1 MLCVI
6 QKKTT
11 FEQMKNIE
19 YLQKLGFDTDPFQ
32 YTNADSEIDYI
43 DKYFIYPDYFENVWG
58 DISNPVSNIVYAPR
72 GAGKTAQRI
81 MIEKR
86 AKSYDNI
93 LTITYT
99 NHDLSAFKTID
110 DITISYH
117 YQYLNRLLLLAF
129 FDTLYQKENLNYLN
143 TFNFSERQFIYKLVR
158 IYLFE
163 TPASFPKQAIN
174 SLKTIEDRVVG
185 LWRDFKDPIAKVIKE
200 ISKAKGLEV
209 DISKIEI
216 DKKLEYSHKDNFFN
230 IITFLHKLD
239 IETIYFLVD
248 RVDEQTLTGNDPKA
262 SYALISPLIKDLELL
277 EHKGI
282 GFKFFLWDSLR
293 TYSAVDAR
301 PDRVFSYD
309 LEWTFNQLEL
319 MLNERVKTYSNGKI
333 TDFTKLFS
341 KKKLFGRVI
350 LFSENSP
357 RDCIRICN
365 TILTE
370 QFKSNPNS
378 PVFEESIV
386 NMSIDMFCK
395 KKAQEMIT
403 NSNNFTHLT
412 KTGSVSFTIEE
423 LVVKKVGGDAAA
435 VRNIINPWTTSEV
448 LKKIGIVQKSDKKRA
463 VNEYAFQDI
472 RLARVA
478 CPTLNLQEFIDLKIR
493 RCSQQNCKNISYR
506 DFNRKT
512 YECPDCNTE
521 LK

>member
-1 MLCVI
+1 M
-6 QKKTT
+6 
-11 FEQMKNIE
+11 ENIE
-19 YLQKLGFDTDPFQ
+19 YFRKLGFETNPFQ
-32 YTNADSEIDYI
+32 YTNADNEIDYI

-58 DISNPVSNIVYAPR
+58 DVTNPVSNIVYAPR

-86 AKSYDNI
+86 AKKYPNI

-110 DITISYH
+110 EVTISYH

-129 FDTLYQKENLNYLN
+129 FDTLSQKDNFNYLY
-143 TFNFSERQFIYKLVR
+143 TFNFNERQFIYKLVR

-185 LWRDFKDPIAKVIKE
+185 LWKNFKDPITKIIKE

-209 DISKIEI
+209 DISGIEV
-216 DKKLEYSHKDNFFN
+216 DKKLEFSHKDNFFN
-230 IITFLHKLD
+230 IISFIHKLD
-239 IETIYFLVD
+239 IETVYFLVD
-248 RVDEQTLTGNDPKA
+248 RVDEQTLTGNDPKS

-293 TYSAVDAR
+293 TYASIDAR
-301 PDRVFSYD
+301 PDRVFSFD

-319 MLNERVKTYSNGKI
+319 MLNERVKTYSNGQI
-333 TDFTKLFS
+333 TNFTKLFVD
-341 KKKLFGRVI
+341 KKLLGRVI

-370 QFKSNPNS
+370 QFKSNPQS
-378 PVFEESIV
+378 LIFEESIV

-395 KKAQEMIT
+395 KKAQEIIT
-403 NSNNFTHLT
+403 NTSNYTHLT

-423 LVVKKVGGDAAA
+423 LVNKKVGGDAAA

-448 LKKIGIVQKSDKKRA
+448 LKKIGIVQQKNKRA

-478 CPTLNLQEFIDLKIR
+478 CPTLNLQEFIDAKVK
-493 RCSQQNCKNISYR
+493 RCIQHNCKKISYR
-506 DFNRKT
+506 DFDKKT
-512 YECPDCNTE
+512 FDCPDCNTKLE
-521 LK
+521 